1 MSLEFWKKASLM
13 RKRIITILVI
23 FVAIV
28 ILTAIATMTPI
39 DETQAR
45 QTYNDLNQT
54 VNDLKNNNALL
65 QFIFGNNFEL
75 TLIMFVP
82 FIGPIFGFYV
92 LYNTG
97 VVLEASAIAQ
107 NLPPTLSYVVLFLTP
122 VVWLEFAA
130 YSTAMAGSI
139 WLSARIIQNR
149 AKHELTNT
157 AKFIAICAVLL
168 LLGAIV
174 ETVLIEVARST

>member
-1 MSLEFWKKASLM
+1 M

-65 QFIFGNNFEL
+65 QFIFGNNFQL

>member
-1 MSLEFWKKASLM
+1 MSLEFWKKASPM
-13 RKRIITILVI
+13 RRRIITILVI
-23 FVAIV
+23 FVAMV
-28 ILTAIATMTPI
+28 ILTAVATLTPM

-45 QTYNDLNQT
+45 QTYNDLNKT
-54 VNDLKNNNALL
+54 VNDLKNNNSML

-82 FIGPIFGFYV
+82 FIGPIFGFYI

-97 VVLEASAIAQ
+97 VVLEASAMAQ
-107 NLPPTLSYVVLFLTP
+107 NFPPTLTFFILFLEP

-168 LLGAIV
+168 LVGAIV
-174 ETVLIEVARST
+174 ETVLIEAAGTA

>member
-1 MSLEFWKKASLM
+1 M

-39 DETQAR
+39 DEAQAR

>member
-1 MSLEFWKKASLM
+1 M

>member
-1 MSLEFWKKASLM
+1 MSLEFWKKASPM

>member
-1 MSLEFWKKASLM
+1 MSLEFWKKSSPM
-13 RKRIITILVI
+13 RRRIITILVI

-28 ILTAIATMTPI
+28 ILTAVATLAPVN
-39 DETQAR
+39 ETQAHE
-45 QTYNDLNQT
+45 TYNDLNQT
-54 VNDLKNNNALL
+54 VNDLKHSNSLL

-92 LYNTG
+92 LFNTG
-97 VVLEASAIAQ
+97 VVLESSAIAQ
-107 NLPPTLSYVVLFLTP
+107 NLPPMLSYVALFLTP

-130 YSTAMAGSI
+130 YSTAMAGSL

-168 LLGAIV
+168 LIGAIV
-174 ETVLIEVARST
+174 ETVLIELAGST